1 MALENAM
8 YDFENSGFKGSLQKL
23 TLVASVIDGLHREV
37 ASVLDVETRV
47 QFRRLSAAL
56 RQKAK
61 ISPARDVI
69 KSL

>member
-8 YDFENSGFKGSLQKL
+8 YDLENSVFKGSLHKL
-23 TLVASVIDGLHREV
+23 TRVASCIEVVHREV

-47 QFRRLSAAL
+47 KFRRLSAAL